1 MGTTQHEP
9 FDPVN
14 SLDEANA
21 VAYNGDMV
29 LRIQPPAPGAT
40 QYFWFDGEAWQFQK
54 CGHSTARTVSAEL
67 VRERVKKAIP
77 KNDRAGGGGVR
88 AVEKERVGRYA

>member
-1 MGTTQHEP
+1 MGTTQLTP
-9 FDPVN
+9 GDDVN

-21 VAYNGDMV
+21 AAYDGGMV

-40 QYFWFDGEAWQFQK
+40 RYYWFDGERWVFQK
-54 CGHSTARTVSAEL
+54 CGQSTKRQVSTET

-77 KNDRAGGGGVR
+77 KNDSAGGGGVK
-88 AVEKERVGRYA
+88 AVGKERVGEYA